1 MNKFD
6 NLPVENFDVMLIDAE
21 GRESDI
27 VKGGTKKISENMP
40 IIIMEI
46 WSNQKRKFE
55 NIFTSKEDVKI
66 QMQNL
71 GYQLIKKINDDYIFF
86 PNHLKK

>member
-1 MNKFD
+1 
-6 NLPVENFDVMLIDAE
+6 MLIDAE
-21 GRESDI
+21 GRELDI
-27 VKGGTKKISENMP
+27 VKGGTKKISGNMP